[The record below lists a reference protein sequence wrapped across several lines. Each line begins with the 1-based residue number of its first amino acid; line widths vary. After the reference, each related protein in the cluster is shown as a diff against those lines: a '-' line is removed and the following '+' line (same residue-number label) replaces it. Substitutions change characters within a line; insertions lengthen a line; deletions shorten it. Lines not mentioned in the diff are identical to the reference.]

1 MAAAEIGL
9 LEIHMVAF
17 FGKFD
22 DLGEAVHAELV
33 HKGLRIPMAEEAGA
47 VAFPRAPLGCR
58 TCISESP
65 CQVR

>member
-1 MAAAEIGL
+1 
-9 LEIHMVAF
+9 MVAF